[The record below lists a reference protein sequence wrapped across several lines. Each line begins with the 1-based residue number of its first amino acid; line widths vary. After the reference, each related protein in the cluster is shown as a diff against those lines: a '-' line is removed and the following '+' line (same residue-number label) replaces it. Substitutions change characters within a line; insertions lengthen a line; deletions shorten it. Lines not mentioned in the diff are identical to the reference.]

1 MKVTRVFLPQ
11 NAVDGWLSQRRI
23 DIEGDV
29 LTLVKENTRFT
40 IKSAVHFIEELTG
53 GEDRA
58 GLVGKVK
65 DLQELADIGAEL
77 CADSVVLGDN
87 AYQVVEGFVGEALP
101 DTSAASSQIPYRK
114 STVPELDLLTRFFLR
129 RS

>member
-1 MKVTRVFLPQ
+1 MKATRVFLPQ
-11 NAVDGWLSQRRI
+11 IAVDSWLSQHRI
-23 DIEGDV
+23 EINGDV
-29 LTLVKENTRFT
+29 MTLTKENTRFT
-40 IKSAVHFIEELTG
+40 IKSGVHFLEELTG
-53 GEDRA
+53 GEDHE

-65 DLQELADIGAEL
+65 DLQELADLGAEL

-87 AYQVVEGFVGEALP
+87 AYQVVEGFVGEAVLSTP
-101 DTSAASSQIPYRK
+101 STSPQVPYRK